1 MMQASLLDDQER
13 VLEEVIRASVR
24 IIEQQNRVRDAAQLL
39 KEENRGLEIRS
50 RDLQRVLRSS
60 QQQLESQGD
69 LSIPIEMINKLAG
82 EVRGLKEEQR
92 SRFEQLEHLAEET
105 RGMVE
110 NQMRVLTDRQL
121 ESRASLG
128 DTPLT
133 PLTLGDTPL
142 TIG

>member
-92 SRFEQLEHLAEET
+92 NRFEQLEHLVEET

-110 NQMRVLTDRQL
+110 NQLQVLTDRQL
-121 ESRASLG
+121 ES
-128 DTPLT
+128 
-133 PLTLGDTPL
+133 
-142 TIG
+142 